1 MPDSQTQL
9 VPHSCSN
16 VELRWLHGAALPAAV
31 PVAMDGERSPSPG
44 HAAPRQRGMQNTGPS
59 APLQPSLFFYKHNVW
74 GGSNTALFPL
84 RVLQLAPGSMQICA
98 LLGISA
104 IIIAHGH
111 LSTHTHTH
119 TPRMAGSGFITTHV
133 HALMVTAC
141 RKGTARGERR
151 PGTDWEQRLLCTSCP
166 HPAARA
172 PRARCSRSHTPQ
184 HRQQRIKTTRAFLQ
198 TAPGKLRR
206 PLRHKT

>member
-1 MPDSQTQL
+1 MAAW
-9 VPHSCSN
+9 SCAPRRGACGNGRRAIPLSWARSAKAARDA
-16 VELRWLHGAALPAAV
+16 EHGAVSTAATIVVFLQAQRLGWLKHSVVPAASAAASTRLNANMCSARDIGDNHC
-31 PVAMDGERSPSPG
+31 PRSS
-44 HAAPRQRGMQNTGPS
+44 
-59 APLQPSLFFYKHNVW
+59 F
-74 GGSNTALFPL
+74 
-84 RVLQLAPGSMQICA
+84 
-98 LLGISA
+98 
-104 IIIAHGH
+104 
-111 LSTHTHTH
+111 HTHTH

-172 PRARCSRSHTPQ
+172 PGARCSRSHTPQ

-206 PLRHKT
+206 PLRHKK